1 MIVFVRVETR
11 AHYDAGDGDFKLKRR
26 FEELSGEPCLVIH
39 LSQASP
45 ALMADLRP
53 RALLLSGCG
62 TWFRDFDVREFW
74 GLEDVVRTC
83 VDVPTLAFCGS
94 HQLLGFMF
102 NHGMRNLTR
111 VEDEPLRPLRPGEP
125 DFSPGAHA
133 GLFTEYGFHAV
144 RKVED
149 DPLLAD
155 LPDPFIVREW
165 HQCEIKTLPPE
176 FVLLATNDNCR
187 VQAMRHRSRLLY
199 GTQFHPES
207 YAEPYTHGR
216 TVLRNFFRLAGL
228 TVPEAP
234 GGTPH

>member
-11 AHYDAGDGDFKLKRR
+11 ANYDAGDGDFKLKRR

-94 HQLLGFMF
+94 HQLLLRVFKVDLDVPLHSLRSYSF
-102 NHGMRNLTR
+102 N
-111 VEDEPLRPLRPGEP
+111 PPG
-125 DFSPGAHA
+125 
-133 GLFTEYGFHAV
+133 
-144 RKVED
+144 R
-149 DPLLAD
+149 
-155 LPDPFIVREW
+155 
-165 HQCEIKTLPPE
+165 
-176 FVLLATNDNCR
+176 
-187 VQAMRHRSRLLY
+187 
-199 GTQFHPES
+199 
-207 YAEPYTHGR
+207 
-216 TVLRNFFRLAGL
+216 
-228 TVPEAP
+228 
-234 GGTPH
+234 